1 VALRVETPH
10 HGAALAIHFVHC
22 TPQGSAC
29 GPVEHA
35 AANHLVFPLR
45 GVFVKHEGRG
55 ERLVADPCHALFF
68 EAGAPYRVSHPVEG
82 GDECLALEPSPE
94 LLSEAPPRARCAPL
108 DARLIAAR
116 QLLRHR
122 LGRRL
127 ASPLEAEETALGL
140 FLGVRRAHSPSACAP
155 RRARLRHAEMV
166 ETTKVTLAA
175 RPGDRWTLGELAQ
188 RVYSSPWHLAR
199 VFRELAGLPL
209 HRYHLRAR
217 LAAALREVLDTSRD
231 LTAIGLDLGFASHSH
246 FTASFRRTFGVTPS
260 ALRKSKILTAREAP
274 AP

>member
-1 VALRVETPH
+1 MSLRVETVH
-10 HGAALAIHFVHC
+10 RSAALAVHVVHC
-22 TPQGSAC
+22 SAASHAC

-35 AANHLVFPLR
+35 SANFLVFPLR
-45 GVFVKHEGRG
+45 GLFVKHEGRN
-55 ERLVADPCHALFF
+55 ERLLADPCHALLF

-82 GDECLALEPSPE
+82 GDECLVLEPSADLFAEFPSPKK
-94 LLSEAPPRARCAPL
+94 LAPL

-122 LGRRL
+122 LGTKL
-127 ASPLEAEETALGL
+127 AGSFEAEERAVGL
-140 FLGVRRAHSPSACAP
+140 FLGAGRLAPTVPIKPS
-155 RRARLRHAEMV
+155 RQAEMV
-166 ETTKVTLAA
+166 EATRITLAA
-175 RPGDRWTLGELAQ
+175 RPGENWSLGELAK

-199 VFRELAGLPL
+199 VFRERAGLPL

-217 LAAALREVLDTSRD
+217 LAAALREVLDSSRD

-260 ALRKSKILTAREAP
+260 ALRKRKILTAQ
-274 AP
+274 